1 MKKDCVFKIM
11 AVVLPVMLI
20 VLLEGILR
28 VVRFGHDL
36 SLFVADKKQ
45 PELLHLNP
53 KVSLRYFLQEKNAT
67 NGNTELFLKK
77 KPDNLIRIF
86 VQGESTAVGFP
97 YFHNGAFPRMLDY
110 RLHRDLPDLNLEL
123 INLSMTALNSYGVYD
138 FVDEI
143 IAHHPDAVIINAGHN
158 EYYGALGVG
167 STGTLGSSVVI
178 GRVGIGLRKTKTGQ
192 LISKLISAVMPDADN
207 TNYDHTLMER
217 MVKKQEI
224 PLGSDLYKAGIA
236 QYEKNMDDALA
247 KYEKAGIRVFLTNTI
262 CNLKDQKPFR
272 DVLGPDSLKAGIC
285 FERATHYYEQ
295 RNMEKAR
302 EAYIRAKELDAL
314 RFRAPEEIN
323 EITER
328 LSRKYNNV
336 VFVDV
341 NKMFETCSPD
351 QIMGKELFLEHLHPN
366 LRGHFLIS
374 EALVGTFRQLS
385 FLYTNNDVQ
394 TDVEAEFGE
403 LPLTAVDSLCGEYAT
418 MLLKEGWP
426 FNEPIAEKNK
436 KDKTLEEA
444 LAGGL
449 AVSTIR
455 WETAM
460 YQLLKEYVSR
470 KDFRRAI
477 QVGEAFILEY
487 PYEYV
492 TYEQT
497 VNLCLDAKEYDKG
510 IRYANRAYKLKKD
523 PAMARQLAILY
534 MKTDRPEQALPY
546 LDLLIAGGGK
556 VDFRPMKV
564 IIQKIIVGKDALA
577 KAPNSVE
584 LKQEIFSLYSEI
596 GNTEAA
602 AKYGKR

>member
-1 MKKDCVFKIM
+1 MKKDRVFKLM
-11 AVVLPVMLI
+11 AVLLPVILI

-28 VVRFGHDL
+28 VVYFGHDL
-36 SLFVADKKQ
+36 SLFVEDKKQ
-45 PELLHLNP
+45 PYSLHLNA

-67 NGNTELFLKK
+67 NGNTELFLKA
-77 KPDNLIRIF
+77 KPDNLVRIF

-110 RLHRDLPDLNLEL
+110 RLHWDLPDLNLEL
-123 INLSMTALNSYGVYD
+123 INLSMTALNSYAVYD
-138 FVDEI
+138 FADEI
-143 IAHHPDAVIINAGHN
+143 IAQHPDAVIINAGHN

-167 STGTLGSSVVI
+167 STGTLGSSVAI
-178 GRVGIGLRKTKTGQ
+178 GRMGIALRKTKIGQ
-192 LISKLISAVMPDADN
+192 LISKIISAVIPEAGK

-217 MVKKQEI
+217 MAKKQEI

-236 QYEKNMDDALA
+236 QYEKNMNDALA
-247 KYEKAGIRVFLTNTI
+247 KYEKAGIRVFLTNTV

-272 DVLGPDSLKAGIC
+272 DVSGPDSLKAGIC
-285 FERATHYYEQ
+285 FEQANRYYEQ
-295 RNMEKAR
+295 GSMAKAR
-302 EAYIRAKELDAL
+302 EAYARAKELDAL

-328 LSRKYNNV
+328 MSRKYQNV

-341 NKMFETCSPD
+341 KKMFETCSPD
-351 QIMGKELFLEHLHPN
+351 QVMGKELFLEHLHPN

-374 EALVGTFRQLS
+374 EALAGTFRQSS
-385 FLYTNNDVQ
+385 FLYTNNDEQ
-394 TDVEAEFGE
+394 TDVEAEFRK

-426 FNEPIAEKNK
+426 FNEPVAEANK
-436 KDKTLEEA
+436 KEKSLEEV

-449 AVSTIR
+449 AVNTIK
-455 WETAM
+455 WEAAM
-460 YQLLKEYVSR
+460 YQLLKEYVSE
-470 KDFRRAI
+470 KDFRCAI
-477 QVGEAFILEY
+477 KVGEAFILEY

-556 VDFRPMKV
+556 VDFRSMKDIVQQV
-564 IIQKIIVGKDALA
+564 IAGKDALA
-577 KAPNSVE
+577 EAPDSVE
-584 LKQEIFSLYSEI
+584 LKREIFSLYSKI